1 MSNDRR
7 VYFLVHDAARKL
19 AAAQC
24 MLAQDGWVVRFSEP
38 TRNLEQNAKLHAVL
52 TDIADQVIWM
62 GKKLPME
69 VWKRLCMAAWLRER
83 GEQPTLIPALDG
95 NGFDVIF
102 ERTSKLT
109 VRQCSELLEWCLA
122 FGTEH
127 NVVFHD
133 ELEAA

>member
-1 MSNDRR
+1 VSDNRH
-7 VYFLVHDAARKL
+7 FILAHPTARKL

-24 MLAQDGWVVRFSEP
+24 MLAPIGYHCRIEPP

-52 TDIADQVIWM
+52 TDIAEQVEWF

-102 ERTSKLT
+102 EKTSKLS
-109 VRQCSELLEWCLA
+109 VSQCSELVEWCLA
-122 FGTEH
+122 FAAEH
-127 NVVFHD
+127 GVVFD
-133 ELEAA
+133 EQVMA